1 MKKKQF
7 LIFLLLTI
15 TCKSYKSTYKNY
27 KINKTDKEIYD
38 ILNVALE
45 SLNENKLYLYENT
58 STSSF
63 NFWISEL
70 KDSNVLQNTDSIII
84 KHYLAK
90 PGIKLFLDPKLIHF
104 YENHQIKMKL
114 NSKFL
119 TKFKD
124 IKLFSSINNDFYPKY
139 YISYPILSLNKKYA
153 WIHFHSITNKTTG
166 VLYIKLLKNEN
177 GKWHFF
183 STVEKQSYYGFP
195 IINEKSI
202 KIIKNEKE

>member
-1 MKKKQF
+1 MKKKR
-7 LIFLLLTI
+7 LLLFLLLTI
-15 TCKSYKSTYKNY
+15 ACNSYKLAHKDAR
-27 KINKTDKEIYD
+27 INKTDKEIYE
-38 ILNVALE
+38 ILNVAFE
-45 SLNENKLYLYENT
+45 SLNENKIYLYDSI
-58 STSSF
+58 STSSY
-63 NFWISEL
+63 NFWISGL
-70 KDSNVLQNTDSIII
+70 TDSNVLQGTDSLII

-90 PGIKLFLDPKLIHF
+90 PSLKLFFDPKLIHF

-114 NSKFL
+114 NSEFL

-124 IKLFSSINNDFYPKY
+124 IKLFMSKINDFYPRY

-153 WIHFHSITNKTTG
+153 WIYLHSVTNKTTG
-166 VLYIKLLKNEN
+166 VFYVKLLKKEN

-202 KIIKNEKE
+202 KILKNE